1 MNFKSLNE
9 SILSVTNRSVV
20 KEGLLGKLK
29 KKAKRFTQGLTTGG
43 DGPPSPGE
51 ELMNARWARGHR
63 TEGDIQRAYM
73 KHKARATVKE
83 EQEYIEMLE
92 FALESIA
99 EELECDVEDLLE
111 DMAQTPQRTRQLA
124 SKIDKAEKGKRP
136 GGIGTPEYSDKQY
149 NSTKSGA
156 KKLRGYRKAE
166 KDEKRGVN
174 LFNKEV
180 GSKKLYGRGGR
191 VLKRKI
197 RPNSDTTN
205 G

>member
-9 SILSVTNRSVV
+9 SILSVTNRSIV

-111 DMAQTPQRTRQLA
+111 DMAQTPQRKRQLL
-124 SKIDKAEKGKRP
+124 SKINKAQ
-136 GGIGTPEYSDKQY
+136 SKQSAIY
-149 NSTKSGA
+149 NSPDMERAIRSTKSGA
-156 KKLRGYRKAE
+156 KQLDREKKAE
-166 KDEKRGVN
+166 KDEKRGVK

-197 RPNSDTTN
+197 RPTDTTN
-205 G
+205 DQNL

>member
-1 MNFKSLNE
+1 MKFRSLNE
-9 SILSVTNRSVV
+9 SILSVTNPQP
-20 KEGLLGKLK
+20 EI
-29 KKAKRFTQGLTTGG
+29 TQ
-43 DGPPSPGE
+43 E
-51 ELMNARWARGHR
+51 
-63 TEGDIQRAYM
+63 
-73 KHKARATVKE
+73 
-83 EQEYIEMLE
+83 EYIELLE
-92 FALESIA
+92 SALESIA
-99 EELECDVEDLLE
+99 EELECDVDDLVE

-124 SKIDKAEKGKRP
+124 SKIDKAERSKRP

-166 KDEKRGVN
+166 KDEKSGIK

-197 RPNSDTTN
+197 RSTDTTN

>member
-1 MNFKSLNE
+1 MKFRSLNE
-9 SILSVTNRSVV
+9 AIESVTNPQPKVSSSLV
-20 KEGLLGKLK
+20 
-29 KKAKRFTQGLTTGG
+29 
-43 DGPPSPGE
+43 
-51 ELMNARWARGHR
+51 
-63 TEGDIQRAYM
+63 
-73 KHKARATVKE
+73 E
-83 EQEYIEMLE
+83 EQRYIEEYLE
-92 FALESIA
+92 LLESALESIA
-99 EELECDVEDLLE
+99 EELECDVDDLVE

-124 SKIDKAEKGKRP
+124 SKIDKAERSKRP

-166 KDEKRGVN
+166 KDEKSGIK

-197 RPNSDTTN
+197 RSTDTTN